1 MKLIDAVYEVL
12 KDSAAPMGA
21 EELERV
27 VRERGLYETK
37 GKTLYASIGA
47 AMYTDRK
54 TVGAAS
60 RFVKCGKGRF
70 AVAGSAAA
78 KVQPELALGVGRS
91 VPVSDQHLQGGQG
104 LQMLVGKKNARVKCR
119 GAGYVYILTNKC
131 MKGMVKIGMTSRPVD
146 TRSKE
151 LFNTSL
157 PMPFDEFA
165 SLKTSKFVEV
175 EDLVHRILT
184 KLTRKRVNESREFYK
199 IKPGEAL
206 EILEDVSRLLD
217 PADCEFRLPG
227 REESVVRKPARV
239 TSRSSSETVFVCRGA
254 GADAKAK
261 LTDKGFVVL
270 RGSKVSPKI
279 VPSMKRYARS
289 MFDLRNELERAGII
303 ANGIFKQ
310 QYVFT
315 SPSAAASLVQG
326 RNSNG
331 NTDWRTA
338 DGVKFG
344 EIAKGT

>member
-12 KDSAAPMGA
+12 KDSAAPMGG
-21 EELERV
+21 EELELA
-27 VRERGLYETK
+27 VRGRGLYETK

-47 AMYTDRK
+47 AIYTDIK
-54 TVGAAS
+54 KQGAAS

-78 KVQPELALGVGRS
+78 KVQPGLARGVGHS
-91 VPVSDQHLQGGQG
+91 APIPGQ
-104 LQMLVGKKNARVKCR
+104 RKCR

-131 MKGMVKIGMTSRPVD
+131 LKGMVKIGMTSRPVD

-217 PADCEFRLPG
+217 PGDCEFHVPG
-227 REESVVRKPARV
+227 RDESVGRKP
-239 TSRSSSETVFVCRGA
+239 SRGVLCSSTEAVFICRGS
-254 GADAKAK
+254 GADAKAR
-261 LTDKGFVVL
+261 LTDKGFIVL

-279 VPSMKRYARS
+279 VPSMKQYARS

-303 ANGIFKQ
+303 ANGVFKQ

-315 SPSAAASLVQG
+315 SSSAAACLVQG

-331 NTDWRTA
+331 NHDWRTA

-344 EIAKGT
+344 EIAKGA

>member
-1 MKLIDAVYEVL
+1 MKDRAMKLIDAVYEVL
-12 KDSAAPMGA
+12 KDSVMPMGG
-21 EELERV
+21 EEIERA
-27 VRERGLYETK
+27 VRECGLYESK

-47 AMYTDRK
+47 AIYTDIK
-54 TVGAAS
+54 KLGAAS

-78 KVQPELALGVGRS
+78 KVQPELALSVGHS
-91 VPVSDQHLQGGQG
+91 VPVSDQ
-104 LQMLVGKKNARVKCR
+104 RRKCR

-131 MKGMVKIGMTSRPVD
+131 LKGMVKIGMTSRPVD

-199 IKPGEAL
+199 IKPSEAL

-217 PADCEFRLPG
+217 PADCEFRIPG
-227 REESVVRKPARV
+227 RDNPVGSKPARRIQ
-239 TSRSSSETVFVCRGA
+239 RSSAETIFICRGS

-279 VPSMKRYARS
+279 VPSMKQYART
-289 MFDLRNELERAGII
+289 MFDLRKELERSGVI

-331 NTDWRTA
+331 NTDWRTV
-338 DGVKFG
+338 DEVKFG
-344 EIAKGT
+344 AIAKGT

>member
-1 MKLIDAVYEVL
+1 MKDRAMKLIDAVYEVL
-12 KDSAAPMGA
+12 KDSAMPMGG
-21 EELERV
+21 EEIERA
-27 VRERGLYETK
+27 VRECGLYESK

-47 AMYTDRK
+47 AIYTDIK
-54 TVGAAS
+54 KLGAAS

-78 KVQPELALGVGRS
+78 KVQPELALSVGHS
-91 VPVSDQHLQGGQG
+91 VPVSDQ
-104 LQMLVGKKNARVKCR
+104 RRKCR

-131 MKGMVKIGMTSRPVD
+131 LKGMVKIGMTSRPVD

-199 IKPGEAL
+199 IKPSEAL

-217 PADCEFRLPG
+217 PADCEFRIPG
-227 REESVVRKPARV
+227 RDNPVGSKPTRRIQ
-239 TSRSSSETVFVCRGA
+239 RSSAETIFICRGS

-279 VPSMKRYARS
+279 VPSMKQYART
-289 MFDLRNELERAGII
+289 MFDLRKELERSGVI

-344 EIAKGT
+344 AV

>member
-1 MKLIDAVYEVL
+1 MKDRAMKLIDAVYEVL
-12 KDSAAPMGA
+12 KDSAMPMGG
-21 EELERV
+21 EEIERA
-27 VRERGLYETK
+27 VRERGLYESK

-47 AMYTDRK
+47 AIYTDIK
-54 TVGAAS
+54 KQGAAS

-78 KVQPELALGVGRS
+78 KVQPELALSVGHS
-91 VPVSDQHLQGGQG
+91 VPVSDQ
-104 LQMLVGKKNARVKCR
+104 RRKCC

-131 MKGMVKIGMTSRPVD
+131 LKGMVKIGMTSRPVD

-199 IKPGEAL
+199 IKPSEAL

-217 PADCEFRLPG
+217 PADCEFRIPG
-227 REESVVRKPARV
+227 RDNPVGSKPARRIQ
-239 TSRSSSETVFVCRGA
+239 RSSAETIFICRGS

-270 RGSKVSPKI
+270 RGSKVSLKI
-279 VPSMKRYARS
+279 APSMKQYACT
-289 MFDLRNELERAGII
+289 MFDLRKELERSGVI

-331 NTDWRTA
+331 NTDWRTV

-344 EIAKGT
+344 AV

>member
-1 MKLIDAVYEVL
+1 MKDRAMKLIDAVYEVL
-12 KDSAAPMGA
+12 KDSAMPMGG
-21 EELERV
+21 EEIERA
-27 VRERGLYETK
+27 VRECGLYESK

-47 AMYTDRK
+47 AIYTDIK
-54 TVGAAS
+54 KQGAAS

-78 KVQPELALGVGRS
+78 KVQPELALSVGHEQ
-91 VPVSDQHLQGGQG
+91 VSD
-104 LQMLVGKKNARVKCR
+104 RRRKCR

-131 MKGMVKIGMTSRPVD
+131 LKGMVKIGMTRRPVD

-199 IKPGEAL
+199 IKPSEAL

-217 PADCEFRLPG
+217 PADCEFRIPG
-227 REESVVRKPARV
+227 RDNPVGSKPTRRIQ
-239 TSRSSSETVFVCRGA
+239 RSSAETIFICRGS

-279 VPSMKRYARS
+279 VPSMKQYART
-289 MFDLRNELERAGII
+289 MFDLRKELERSGVI

-331 NTDWRTA
+331 NHDWRTA

-344 EIAKGT
+344 ELK

>member
-1 MKLIDAVYEVL
+1 MKDRAMKLIDAVYEVL
-12 KDSAAPMGA
+12 KDSAMPMGG
-21 EELERV
+21 EEIERA
-27 VRERGLYETK
+27 VRERGLYESK

-47 AMYTDRK
+47 AIYTDIK
-54 TVGAAS
+54 KQGAAS

-78 KVQPELALGVGRS
+78 KVQPELALSVGHS
-91 VPVSDQHLQGGQG
+91 VPVSDQ
-104 LQMLVGKKNARVKCR
+104 RRKCC

-131 MKGMVKIGMTSRPVD
+131 LKGMVKIGMTSRPVD

-199 IKPGEAL
+199 IKPSEAL

-217 PADCEFRLPG
+217 PADCEFRIPG
-227 REESVVRKPARV
+227 RDNPVGSKPTRRIQ
-239 TSRSSSETVFVCRGA
+239 RSSAETIFICRGS

-279 VPSMKRYARS
+279 VPSMKQYART
-289 MFDLRNELERAGII
+289 MFDLRKELERSGVI

>member
-1 MKLIDAVYEVL
+1 MKDRAMKLIDAVYEVL
-12 KDSAAPMGA
+12 KDSAMPMGG
-21 EELERV
+21 EEIERA
-27 VRERGLYETK
+27 VRERGLYESK

-47 AMYTDRK
+47 AIYTDIK
-54 TVGAAS
+54 KLGAAS

-70 AVAGSAAA
+70 AVAESAAA
-78 KVQPELALGVGRS
+78 KVQPELALSVGHS
-91 VPVSDQHLQGGQG
+91 VPVSDQ
-104 LQMLVGKKNARVKCR
+104 RRKCR

-131 MKGMVKIGMTSRPVD
+131 LKGMVKIGMTSRPVD

-199 IKPGEAL
+199 IKPSEAL

-217 PADCEFRLPG
+217 PADCEFRIPG
-227 REESVVRKPARV
+227 RDNPVGSKPTRRIQ
-239 TSRSSSETVFVCRGA
+239 RSSAETIFICRGS

-279 VPSMKRYARS
+279 VPSMKQYART
-289 MFDLRNELERAGII
+289 MFDLRKELERSGVI

-315 SPSAAASLVQG
+315 SGSSCMTVGGFPLHKFAWPLFYGLLSRSSG
-326 RNSNG
+326 PRNF
-331 NTDWRTA
+331 D
-338 DGVKFG
+338 
-344 EIAKGT
+344 

>member
-1 MKLIDAVYEVL
+1 MKDRAMKLIDAVYEVL
-12 KDSAAPMGA
+12 KDSAMPMGG
-21 EELERV
+21 EEIERA
-27 VRERGLYETK
+27 VRECGLYESK

-47 AMYTDRK
+47 AIYTDIK
-54 TVGAAS
+54 KHGAAS

-78 KVQPELALGVGRS
+78 KVQPELALSVGHS
-91 VPVSDQHLQGGQG
+91 VPVSDQ
-104 LQMLVGKKNARVKCR
+104 RRKCR

-131 MKGMVKIGMTSRPVD
+131 LKGMVKIGMTSRPVD

-199 IKPGEAL
+199 IKPSEAL

-217 PADCEFRLPG
+217 PADCEFRIPG
-227 REESVVRKPARV
+227 RDNPVGSKPARRIQ
-239 TSRSSSETVFVCRGA
+239 RSSAETIFICRGS

-270 RGSKVSPKI
+270 RGSKVSLKI
-279 VPSMKRYARS
+279 APSMKQYACT
-289 MFDLRNELERAGII
+289 MFDLRKELERSGVI

>member
-1 MKLIDAVYEVL
+1 MKLIDVVYEVL

-21 EELERV
+21 DEIERAI
-27 VRERGLYETK
+27 RERGLYESK

-47 AMYTDRK
+47 AIYTDIKKR
-54 TVGAAS
+54 GAAS

-70 AVAGSAAA
+70 AVAGSEAA
-78 KVQPELALGVGRS
+78 KEQPELALSAGHA
-91 VPVSDQHLQGGQG
+91 VPVSGQR
-104 LQMLVGKKNARVKCR
+104 KKCR

-131 MKGMVKIGMTSRPVD
+131 LKGMVKIGMTSRPVD

-217 PADCEFRLPG
+217 PCDCEFHVPG
-227 REESVVRKPARV
+227 REGSVGRKPARV
-239 TSRSSSETVFVCRGA
+239 ASHTSAETVFICRGA
-254 GADAKAK
+254 GADAKGK
-261 LTDKGFVVL
+261 VTDKGFVVL

-279 VPSMKRYARS
+279 VPSMKQYARS

-315 SPSAAASLVQG
+315 SSSAAACLVQG

-331 NTDWRTA
+331 NHDWRTA
-338 DGVKFG
+338 DGVMFG
-344 EIAKGT
+344 EFQRKG

>member
-1 MKLIDAVYEVL
+1 MKDRAMKLIDAVYEVL
-12 KDSAAPMGA
+12 KDSAMPMGG
-21 EELERV
+21 EEIERA
-27 VRERGLYETK
+27 VRECGLYESK

-47 AMYTDRK
+47 AIYTDIK
-54 TVGAAS
+54 KQGAAS

-78 KVQPELALGVGRS
+78 KVQPELALSVGHS
-91 VPVSDQHLQGGQG
+91 VPVSDQ
-104 LQMLVGKKNARVKCR
+104 RRKCR

-131 MKGMVKIGMTSRPVD
+131 LKGMVKIGMTSRPVD

-199 IKPGEAL
+199 IKPSEAL

-217 PADCEFRLPG
+217 PADCEFRIPG
-227 REESVVRKPARV
+227 RDNPVGSKPARRIQ
-239 TSRSSSETVFVCRGA
+239 RSSAETIFICRGS

-270 RGSKVSPKI
+270 RGSKVSLKI
-279 VPSMKRYARS
+279 APSMKQYACT
-289 MFDLRNELERAGII
+289 MFDLRKELERSGVI

>member
-1 MKLIDAVYEVL
+1 MNMKLIDAVFEVL

-21 EELERV
+21 DEMERA
-27 VRERGLYETK
+27 VRERGLYESK

-47 AMYTDRK
+47 AIYTDMK
-54 TVGAAS
+54 KLGAAS

-78 KVQPELALGVGRS
+78 IVQPELALSVGHA
-91 VPVSDQHLQGGQG
+91 VPVSD
-104 LQMLVGKKNARVKCR
+104 KRRKCR

-206 EILEDVSRLLD
+206 EILEVVSRLLD
-217 PADCEFRLPG
+217 PADCEFHVPG
-227 REESVVRKPARV
+227 REESVGRKPARV

-331 NTDWRTA
+331 NHDWRTA

-344 EIAKGT
+344 EINKGPAA

>member
-1 MKLIDAVYEVL
+1 MKDRAMKLIDAVYEVL
-12 KDSAAPMGA
+12 KDSTMPMSGA
-21 EELERV
+21 DIERAV
-27 VRERGLYETK
+27 LKRGLYESK

-47 AMYTDRK
+47 AIYTDIK
-54 TVGAAS
+54 KLGAAS
-60 RFVKCGKGRF
+60 RFVKRGKGRF
-70 AVAGSAAA
+70 AVAGSVAA
-78 KVQPELALGVGRS
+78 KVKPEMALGVGHAVS
-91 VPVSDQHLQGGQG
+91 VSD
-104 LQMLVGKKNARVKCR
+104 RRRKCR

-131 MKGMVKIGMTSRPVD
+131 LKGMVKIGMTSRPVD

-157 PMPFDEFA
+157 PLPFDEFA

-217 PADCEFRLPG
+217 PADCEFHVPG
-227 REESVVRKPARV
+227 RDGTVGIKSARG
-239 TSRSSSETVFVCRGA
+239 TSRLSAETIFICRGS

-270 RGSKVSPKI
+270 RSSKVSPKI
-279 VPSMKRYARS
+279 VPSMKQYART

-310 QYVFT
+310 QYVFA
-315 SPSAAASLVQG
+315 SSSAAASLVQG

-344 EIAKGT
+344 EIAKGV

>member
-1 MKLIDAVYEVL
+1 MKDRAMKLIDAVYEVL
-12 KDSAAPMGA
+12 KDSAMPMGG
-21 EELERV
+21 EEIERA
-27 VRERGLYETK
+27 VRECGLYESK

-47 AMYTDRK
+47 AIYTDIK
-54 TVGAAS
+54 KLGAAS

-78 KVQPELALGVGRS
+78 KVQPELALSVGHS
-91 VPVSDQHLQGGQG
+91 VPVSDQ
-104 LQMLVGKKNARVKCR
+104 RRKCR

-131 MKGMVKIGMTSRPVD
+131 LKGMVKIGMTSRPVD

-199 IKPGEAL
+199 IKPSEAL

-217 PADCEFRLPG
+217 PADCEFRIPG
-227 REESVVRKPARV
+227 RDNPVGSKPARRIQ
-239 TSRSSSETVFVCRGA
+239 RSSAETIFICRGS

-279 VPSMKRYARS
+279 VPSMKQYART
-289 MFDLRNELERAGII
+289 MFDLRKELERSGVI

>member
-1 MKLIDAVYEVL
+1 MKDRAMKLIDAVYEVL
-12 KDSAAPMGA
+12 KDSAMPMGG
-21 EELERV
+21 EEIERA
-27 VRERGLYETK
+27 VRECGLYESK

-47 AMYTDRK
+47 AIYTDIK
-54 TVGAAS
+54 KQGAAS

-78 KVQPELALGVGRS
+78 KVQPELALSVGHS
-91 VPVSDQHLQGGQG
+91 VPVSDQ
-104 LQMLVGKKNARVKCR
+104 RRKCR

-131 MKGMVKIGMTSRPVD
+131 LKGMVKIGMTSRPVD

-199 IKPGEAL
+199 IKPSEAL

-217 PADCEFRLPG
+217 PADCEFRIPG
-227 REESVVRKPARV
+227 RDNPVGSKPARRIQ
-239 TSRSSSETVFVCRGA
+239 RSSAETIVICRGS

-270 RGSKVSPKI
+270 RGSKVSLKI
-279 VPSMKRYARS
+279 APSMKQYART
-289 MFDLRNELERAGII
+289 MFDLRKELERSGVI

-331 NTDWRTA
+331 NTDWRTV

-344 EIAKGT
+344 AIAKGT

>member
-1 MKLIDAVYEVL
+1 MKDRAMKLIDAVYEVL
-12 KDSAAPMGA
+12 KDSAMPMGG
-21 EELERV
+21 EEIERA
-27 VRERGLYETK
+27 VRERGLYESK

-47 AMYTDRK
+47 AIYTDIK
-54 TVGAAS
+54 KQGAAS

-78 KVQPELALGVGRS
+78 KVQPELALSVGHS
-91 VPVSDQHLQGGQG
+91 VPVSDQ
-104 LQMLVGKKNARVKCR
+104 RRKCC

-131 MKGMVKIGMTSRPVD
+131 LKGMVKIGMTSRPVD

-199 IKPGEAL
+199 IKPSEAL

-217 PADCEFRLPG
+217 PADCEFRIPG
-227 REESVVRKPARV
+227 RDNPVGSKPTRRIQ
-239 TSRSSSETVFVCRGA
+239 RSSAETIFICRGS

-279 VPSMKRYARS
+279 VPSMKQYART
-289 MFDLRNELERAGII
+289 MFDLRKELERSGVI

-344 EIAKGT
+344 AV

>member
-21 EELERV
+21 DEIERAI
-27 VRERGLYETK
+27 RGRGLYETK

-47 AMYTDRK
+47 AIYTDIK
-54 TVGAAS
+54 KQGAAS

-78 KVQPELALGVGRS
+78 KVQPELALSVGHS
-91 VPVSDQHLQGGQG
+91 VPVSDQ
-104 LQMLVGKKNARVKCR
+104 RRKCR

-131 MKGMVKIGMTSRPVD
+131 LKGMVKIGMTSRPVD

-199 IKPGEAL
+199 IKPSEAL

-217 PADCEFRLPG
+217 PADCEFRIPG
-227 REESVVRKPARV
+227 RDNPVGSKPTRRIQ
-239 TSRSSSETVFVCRGA
+239 RSSAETIFICRGS

-279 VPSMKRYARS
+279 VPSMKQYART
-289 MFDLRNELERAGII
+289 MFDLRKELERSGVI

-331 NTDWRTA
+331 NTDWRTV

-344 EIAKGT
+344 AV